1 MNSPKKTSKS
11 IEKSTETNL
20 CKYCSKPVYKT
31 NMARHIYTKH
41 PEYDQDVPMKRAIDC
56 TICNKKYPSWWMNK
70 HLQKQHPGT
79 VIPVPSSSS
88 ITPSYSTE
96 ELLSMQSDPNEDTLL
111 FDENIGQENKKDEN
125 KDFEEYLKRSRS
137 PTPIYRTSIGEDRSF
152 KGNKSINFVECP
164 YCKKMF
170 IDSEIFHHITICPE
184 APMSEPS
191 KGGKKKTKRR
201 RSKKRRSRRN
211 NKK

>member
-56 TICNKKYPSWWMNK
+56 TICNKKYPSWWMNT

-88 ITPSYSTE
+88 MKPSYSTE
-96 ELLSMQSDPNEDTLL
+96 ELLSMQGNPHEDTLL
-111 FDENIGQENKKDEN
+111 FDQDTEQEN
-125 KDFEEYLKRSRS
+125 KDFEDYLKRSRP
-137 PTPIYRTSIGEDRSF
+137 PTPIYRSSIGEDRSF

-164 YCKKMF
+164 YCNQIF
-170 IDSEIFHHITICPE
+170 IESEIFDHLTICPE
-184 APMSEPS
+184 APMNKIS